1 MKALFPPLSRLL
13 PFLVAAALLS
23 PAVHAGN
30 RDNDNDDQEGATARV
45 KFSDP
50 AKPGTLK
57 FSMPWADVHITGTDG
72 KEIIVTSSLDQ
83 KGKSEV
89 DHEGFRNLIEEVTFE
104 VVEKDNVA
112 VIVLAGENAWAA
124 HGAEFDIKVPRNTN
138 LAIRTEAGGDIVV
151 EGVEGD
157 LDVNSMNGEIELEG
171 ISSSAV
177 VNTLNGEIRA
187 TFKHAPTKPVSL
199 SSMNGEIDLRL
210 PSDTKANLR
219 MRTNNG
225 TIRTNFSAAA
235 LQTKTEKS
243 FRSGDSR
250 APEARV
256 DGDGRSTGA
265 GDVDR
270 EIAREMARADREQAK
285 IARDVAKEIAKA
297 NAEVARVAS
306 QVRVNV
312 NGEDVVVAVPPI
324 PPVPPMPN
332 FGGKSIVG
340 TLNGGGIDI
349 KLTSMNGTITLRE
362 SK

>member
-23 PAVHAGN
+23 PAVHAGD
-30 RDNDNDDQEGATARV
+30 RDKDTDDPDGATARV

-50 AKPGTLK
+50 SKPGTLK
-57 FSMPWADVHITGTDG
+57 FSLPWAEVRIVGTDA
-72 KEIIVTSSLDQ
+72 KEITVTSSLDQ

-104 VVEKDNVA
+104 VIEKDNVA
-112 VIVLAGENAWAA
+112 VIVLAGDNVWSAQ
-124 HGAEFDIKVPRNTN
+124 GAEFDIKVPRNTN
-138 LAIRTEAGGDIVV
+138 LVVRTEAGGDITV

-157 LDVNSMNGEIELEG
+157 LDINSMNGEIELDG

-177 VNTLNGEIRA
+177 VNTMNGEIKA

-235 LQTKTEKS
+235 
-243 FRSGDSR
+243 
-250 APEARV
+250 
-256 DGDGRSTGA
+256 
-265 GDVDR
+265 
-270 EIAREMARADREQAK
+270 
-285 IARDVAKEIAKA
+285 
-297 NAEVARVAS
+297 
-306 QVRVNV
+306 
-312 NGEDVVVAVPPI
+312 
-324 PPVPPMPN
+324 
-332 FGGKSIVG
+332 
-340 TLNGGGIDI
+340 
-349 KLTSMNGTITLRE
+349 
-362 SK
+362 